1 MLSVL
6 LDWLIIAITSYT
18 VGYGFLRLMSICIGR
33 EVSAGKNTNVLRL
46 LIGFML
52 TNVYAEIWSIFSP
65 VNMWAV
71 YILVFITLVI
81 AYMCKQDMAEAVNIS
96 KMPKPAVIASVAV
109 ILLMA
114 YGSSRGYMHYDTT
127 LYHASAIRWI
137 EEYGVV
143 PGLANLQSRY
153 GYNSAEFAHNALFS
167 FKWYT
172 GRSLHCTTGFLA
184 MVSAHLLYDKE
195 LFTGRRTIQ
204 SVDFIRIGLLYYLGV
219 LFSQMV
225 SPASDFTANL
235 LIFDILILLLG
246 RVKERTLP
254 ADYYVLVALLV
265 IYGITVK
272 VSLAPMILICLIPF
286 VYYIIRKDV
295 RSILFCI
302 VSGLVIAVPYFVR
315 GYILSGW
322 ILYPSTLIKLGNPD
336 WQVPV
341 GEAQYDAK
349 EISMWGRGITDADRW
364 SEVTLTNW
372 IPSWFAALDTV
383 EKVLIT
389 AVIASIALLVA
400 IEVVRLLSKS
410 ERLVGDRVKATGSIN
425 DCIVDNDSVKT
436 SKRQARTEEGVNMS
450 EDRVNGN
457 KSHGLKGI
465 ITLELPIAW
474 IVLFGVATW
483 FVGAPLVRYGLGFV
497 LSFPLLV
504 IGILFELVCPGVCIK
519 QSTTRRKESVGLA
532 VFLLIAGVMVLLKV
546 KGLVV
551 DIMSTLDRDCWV
563 WQQDYEDPE
572 AFTYEVNGVT
582 IYVAKNGGG
591 MGYYKFPSSI
601 EVKDNIELRG
611 SELKDG
617 FRVK

>member
-33 EVSAGKNTNVLRL
+33 EVSAGKNANVLRL

-81 AYMCKQDMAEAVNIS
+81 AYMCKQDMAEKVNIS
-96 KMPKPAVIASVAV
+96 KTPKPAVIASVSV

-153 GYNSAEFAHNALFS
+153 GYNSAEFAHNALYS

-204 SVDFIRIGLLYYLGV
+204 SVDFVRIGLLYYLGV
-219 LFSQMV
+219 LFAQMV
-225 SPASDFTANL
+225 SPASDYVANL
-235 LIFDILILLLG
+235 LIFDILILMLG
-246 RVKERTLP
+246 RVKDRTLP
-254 ADYYVLVALLV
+254 ADHYVLISLLA

-272 VSLAPMILICLIPF
+272 VSLAPMVLICLIPF
-286 VYYIIRKDV
+286 VYYIIKKDV

-302 VSGLVIAVPYFVR
+302 VSGLVIAMPYFIR

-336 WQVPV
+336 WQVPI

-349 EISMWGRGITDADRW
+349 EISMWGRGITDANKW

-389 AVIASIALLVA
+389 AVIASTVVLVA
-400 IEVVRLLSKS
+400 IEIRL
-410 ERLVGDRVKATGSIN
+410 
-425 DCIVDNDSVKT
+425 
-436 SKRQARTEEGVNMS
+436 
-450 EDRVNGN
+450 
-457 KSHGLKGI
+457 GLLKNRGELQGYNI
-465 ITLELPIAW
+465 ILELPIAW
-474 IVLFGVATW
+474 IMLLGVVTW

-504 IGILFELVCPGVCIK
+504 VGILYELVFREVRIAGINKDRTGSDRSSPGE
-519 QSTTRRKESVGLA
+519 RKEIVGRAL
-532 VFLLIAGVMVLLKV
+532 FLIIAGVMVLMKV

-551 DIMSTLDRDCWV
+551 DIAGSLDRDCLI

-591 MGYYKFPSSI
+591 MGYNKFPSSI

>member
-33 EVSAGKNTNVLRL
+33 EVSAGKNANVLRL

-81 AYMCKQDMAEAVNIS
+81 AYMCKQDMAKVVNIS
-96 KMPKPAVIASVAV
+96 KAPKPAVIASVAV
-109 ILLMA
+109 IILMA

-153 GYNSAEFAHNALFS
+153 GYNSAEFAHNALYS

-204 SVDFIRIGLLYYLGV
+204 SVDFVRIGLLYYLGV
-219 LFSQMV
+219 LFAQMV
-225 SPASDFTANL
+225 SPASDYVANL
-235 LIFDILILLLG
+235 LIFDILILMLG
-246 RVKERTLP
+246 RVKDRTLP
-254 ADYYVLVALLV
+254 ADHYVLISLLA

-272 VSLAPMILICLIPF
+272 VSLAPMVLICLIPF
-286 VYYIIRKDV
+286 VYYIIKKDV

-302 VSGLVIAVPYFVR
+302 VSGLVIAMPYFIR

-336 WQVPV
+336 WQVPI

-349 EISMWGRGITDADRW
+349 EISMWGRGITDATKW

-389 AVIASIALLVA
+389 AVIASTVVLVA
-400 IEVVRLLSKS
+400 IEIRLGLSKN
-410 ERLVGDRVKATGSIN
+410 RG
-425 DCIVDNDSVKT
+425 
-436 SKRQARTEEGVNMS
+436 
-450 EDRVNGN
+450 
-457 KSHGLKGI
+457 GLQRYNI
-465 ITLELPIAW
+465 LLELPIAW
-474 IVLFGVATW
+474 IMLLGVVTW

-504 IGILFELVCPGVCIK
+504 VGILYELVFREVRIAGINKDRTGSDRSSPGE
-519 QSTTRRKESVGLA
+519 RKEIVGRVL
-532 VFLLIAGVMVLLKV
+532 FLIIAGVMVLMKV

-551 DIMSTLDRDCWV
+551 DIAGSLDRDCLI

-591 MGYYKFPSSI
+591 MGYNKFPSSI

>member
-18 VGYGFLRLMSICIGR
+18 IGYGFLRLMSICIGR
-33 EVSAGKNTNVLRL
+33 EVSAGKNANVLRL

-81 AYMCKQDMAEAVNIS
+81 AYMCKQDMAETVNIS
-96 KMPKPAVIASVAV
+96 KAPKPAVIASVAV

-153 GYNSAEFAHNALFS
+153 GYNSAEFAHNALYS

-204 SVDFIRIGLLYYLGV
+204 SVDFVRIGLLYYLGV
-219 LFSQMV
+219 LFAQMV
-225 SPASDFTANL
+225 SPASDYVANL
-235 LIFDILILLLG
+235 LIFDILILMLG
-246 RVKERTLP
+246 RVKDRTLP
-254 ADYYVLVALLV
+254 ADHYVLISLLA

-272 VSLAPMILICLIPF
+272 VSLAPMVFICLIPF
-286 VYYIIRKDV
+286 VYYIIKKDV

-302 VSGLVIAVPYFVR
+302 VSGLVIAMPYFIR

-336 WQVPV
+336 WQVPI

-349 EISMWGRGITDADRW
+349 EISMWGRGITDATKW

-389 AVIASIALLVA
+389 AVITSAVVLVA
-400 IEVVRLLSKS
+400 IEIRLGLSKK
-410 ERLVGDRVKATGSIN
+410 GG
-425 DCIVDNDSVKT
+425 
-436 SKRQARTEEGVNMS
+436 
-450 EDRVNGN
+450 
-457 KSHGLKGI
+457 GLQRNNI
-465 ITLELPIAW
+465 LLELPIAW
-474 IVLFGVATW
+474 IMLLGVVTW

-504 IGILFELVCPGVCIK
+504 VGIVYELVFREVRITGINKDRTGSDRSSPVE
-519 QSTTRRKESVGLA
+519 RKEIVGRA
-532 VFLLIAGVMVLLKV
+532 FFLIIAGVMVLMKV

-551 DIMSTLDRDCWV
+551 DIAGSLDRDCLI

-591 MGYYKFPSSI
+591 MGYNKFPSSI

>member
-1 MLSVL
+1 MLAVL

-33 EVSAGKNTNVLRL
+33 EVSAGNNANVLRL

-52 TNVYAEIWSIFSP
+52 TNVYAEIWSIFLP

-81 AYMCKQDMAEAVNIS
+81 AYMCKQDMAETVNIS
-96 KMPKPAVIASVAV
+96 KAPKPAVIASVAV

-153 GYNSAEFAHNALFS
+153 GYNSAEFAHNALYS

-195 LFTGRRTIQ
+195 LFTGKRTIQ
-204 SVDFIRIGLLYYLGV
+204 SVDFVRIGLLYYLGV
-219 LFSQMV
+219 LFAQMV
-225 SPASDFTANL
+225 SPASDYVANL
-235 LIFDILILLLG
+235 LIFDILILMLG
-246 RVKERTLP
+246 RVKDRTLP
-254 ADYYVLVALLV
+254 ADHYVLISLLA

-272 VSLAPMILICLIPF
+272 VSLAPMVLICLIPF
-286 VYYIIRKDV
+286 VYYIIKKDV

-302 VSGLVIAVPYFVR
+302 VSGLVIAMPYFIR

-336 WQVPV
+336 WQVPI

-349 EISMWGRGITDADRW
+349 EISMWGRGITDATKW

-389 AVIASIALLVA
+389 AVITSTVVLVA
-400 IEVVRLLSKS
+400 IEIRLGLSKN
-410 ERLVGDRVKATGSIN
+410 RR
-425 DCIVDNDSVKT
+425 
-436 SKRQARTEEGVNMS
+436 
-450 EDRVNGN
+450 
-457 KSHGLKGI
+457 GLQRYNI
-465 ITLELPIAW
+465 LLELPIAW
-474 IVLFGVATW
+474 IMLLGVVTW
-483 FVGAPLVRYGLGFV
+483 FVGAPLVRYGLGFI

-504 IGILFELVCPGVCIK
+504 VGILYELVFREVRIAGINKDRTDSDRSSPGE
-519 QSTTRRKESVGLA
+519 RKEIVGRAL
-532 VFLLIAGVMVLLKV
+532 FLIIAGVMVLMKV

-551 DIMSTLDRDCWV
+551 DIAGSLDRDCLI

-591 MGYYKFPSSI
+591 MGYNKFPSSI

>member
-33 EVSAGKNTNVLRL
+33 EVSAGKNANVLRL

-81 AYMCKQDMAEAVNIS
+81 AYMCKQDMAETVNIS
-96 KMPKPAVIASVAV
+96 KAPKPAVIASVAV

-153 GYNSAEFAHNALFS
+153 GYNSAEFAHNALYS

-204 SVDFIRIGLLYYLGV
+204 SVDFVRIGLLYYLGV
-219 LFSQMV
+219 LFAQMV
-225 SPASDFTANL
+225 SPASDYVANL
-235 LIFDILILLLG
+235 LIFDILILMLG
-246 RVKERTLP
+246 RVKDRTLP
-254 ADYYVLVALLV
+254 ADHYVLISLLA

-272 VSLAPMILICLIPF
+272 VSLAPMVLICLIPF
-286 VYYIIRKDV
+286 VYYIIKKDV

-302 VSGLVIAVPYFVR
+302 VSGLVIAMPYFIR

-336 WQVPV
+336 WQVPI

-349 EISMWGRGITDADRW
+349 EISMWGRGITDATKW

-389 AVIASIALLVA
+389 AVITSTVVLVA
-400 IEVVRLLSKS
+400 IEIRLGLLK
-410 ERLVGDRVKATGSIN
+410 
-425 DCIVDNDSVKT
+425 
-436 SKRQARTEEGVNMS
+436 
-450 EDRVNGN
+450 N
-457 KSHGLKGI
+457 KGGLQRYNI
-465 ITLELPIAW
+465 LLELPIAW
-474 IVLFGVATW
+474 IMLLGVVTW

-504 IGILFELVCPGVCIK
+504 VGILYELVFREVRIAGINKDRTGSDKSSPGE
-519 QSTTRRKESVGLA
+519 RKEIVGRA
-532 VFLLIAGVMVLLKV
+532 VFLIIAGVMVLMKI

-551 DIMSTLDRDCWV
+551 DIAGSLDRDCLI

-591 MGYYKFPSSI
+591 MGYNKFPSSI

>member
-81 AYMCKQDMAEAVNIS
+81 AYMCKQDMAETVNIS
-96 KMPKPAVIASVAV
+96 KAPKPAVIASVAV

-153 GYNSAEFAHNALFS
+153 GYNSAEFAHNALYS

-204 SVDFIRIGLLYYLGV
+204 SVDFVRIGLLYYLGV
-219 LFSQMV
+219 LFAQMV
-225 SPASDFTANL
+225 SPASDYVANL
-235 LIFDILILLLG
+235 LIFDILILMLG
-246 RVKERTLP
+246 RVKDRTLP
-254 ADYYVLVALLV
+254 ADHYVLISLLA

-272 VSLAPMILICLIPF
+272 VSLAPMVLICLIPF
-286 VYYIIRKDV
+286 VYYIIKKDV

-302 VSGLVIAVPYFVR
+302 VSGLVIAMPYFIR

-336 WQVPV
+336 WQVPI

-349 EISMWGRGITDADRW
+349 EISMWGRGITDATKW
-364 SEVTLTNW
+364 GEVTLTNW

-389 AVIASIALLVA
+389 AVITSAVVLVA
-400 IEVVRLLSKS
+400 IEIRLGLSKN
-410 ERLVGDRVKATGSIN
+410 RR
-425 DCIVDNDSVKT
+425 
-436 SKRQARTEEGVNMS
+436 
-450 EDRVNGN
+450 
-457 KSHGLKGI
+457 GLQRYNI
-465 ITLELPIAW
+465 LLELPIAW
-474 IVLFGVATW
+474 IMLLGVVTW
-483 FVGAPLVRYGLGFV
+483 FVGAPLVRYGLGFI

-504 IGILFELVCPGVCIK
+504 VGILYELVFREVRIAGINKDRTGSDRSSPGE
-519 QSTTRRKESVGLA
+519 RKEIVGRAL
-532 VFLLIAGVMVLLKV
+532 FLIIAGVMILMKV

-551 DIMSTLDRDCWV
+551 DIAGSLDRDCLI

-591 MGYYKFPSSI
+591 MGYNKFPSSI

>member
-33 EVSAGKNTNVLRL
+33 EVSAGKNANVLRL

-81 AYMCKQDMAEAVNIS
+81 AYMCKQDMAETVNIS
-96 KMPKPAVIASVAV
+96 KAPKPAVIASVAV

-153 GYNSAEFAHNALFS
+153 GYNSAEFAHNALYS

-204 SVDFIRIGLLYYLGV
+204 SVDFVRIGLLYYLGV
-219 LFSQMV
+219 LFAQMV
-225 SPASDFTANL
+225 SPASDYVANL
-235 LIFDILILLLG
+235 LIFDILILMLG
-246 RVKERTLP
+246 RVKDRTLP
-254 ADYYVLVALLV
+254 ADHYVLISLLA

-272 VSLAPMILICLIPF
+272 VSLAPMVLICLIPF
-286 VYYIIRKDV
+286 VYYIIKKDV

-302 VSGLVIAVPYFVR
+302 VSGLVIAMPYFIR

-336 WQVPV
+336 WQVPI

-349 EISMWGRGITDADRW
+349 EISMWGRGITDATKW
-364 SEVTLTNW
+364 GEVTLTNW

-389 AVIASIALLVA
+389 AVIASTVVLVA
-400 IEVVRLLSKS
+400 IEIRLGLSKN
-410 ERLVGDRVKATGSIN
+410 RG
-425 DCIVDNDSVKT
+425 
-436 SKRQARTEEGVNMS
+436 
-450 EDRVNGN
+450 
-457 KSHGLKGI
+457 GLQRYNI
-465 ITLELPIAW
+465 LLELPIAW
-474 IVLFGVATW
+474 IMLLGVVTW

-504 IGILFELVCPGVCIK
+504 VGILYELVFREVRIAGINKDRTGSDRSSPGE
-519 QSTTRRKESVGLA
+519 RKEIVGRAL
-532 VFLLIAGVMVLLKV
+532 FLIIAGVMILMKV

-551 DIMSTLDRDCWV
+551 DIAGSLDRDCLI

-591 MGYYKFPSSI
+591 MGYNKFPSSI

>member
-33 EVSAGKNTNVLRL
+33 EVSAGKNANVLRL

-81 AYMCKQDMAEAVNIS
+81 AYMCKQDMAETVNIS
-96 KMPKPAVIASVAV
+96 KAPKPAVIASVAV

-153 GYNSAEFAHNALFS
+153 GYNSAEFAHNALYS

-204 SVDFIRIGLLYYLGV
+204 SVDFVRIGLLYYLGV
-219 LFSQMV
+219 LFAQMV
-225 SPASDFTANL
+225 SPASDYVANL
-235 LIFDILILLLG
+235 LIFDILILMLG
-246 RVKERTLP
+246 RVKDRTLP
-254 ADYYVLVALLV
+254 ADHYVLISLLA

-272 VSLAPMILICLIPF
+272 VSLAPMVLICLIPF
-286 VYYIIRKDV
+286 VYYIIKKDV

-302 VSGLVIAVPYFVR
+302 VSGLVIAMPYFIR

-336 WQVPV
+336 WQVPI

-349 EISMWGRGITDADRW
+349 EISMWGRGITDATKW

-389 AVIASIALLVA
+389 AVITSTVVLVA
-400 IEVVRLLSKS
+400 IEIRLGLSKN
-410 ERLVGDRVKATGSIN
+410 RG
-425 DCIVDNDSVKT
+425 
-436 SKRQARTEEGVNMS
+436 
-450 EDRVNGN
+450 
-457 KSHGLKGI
+457 GLQRNNI
-465 ITLELPIAW
+465 LLELPIAW
-474 IVLFGVATW
+474 IMLLGVVTW

-504 IGILFELVCPGVCIK
+504 VGILYELVFREVRIAGINKDRTGSDRSSPGE
-519 QSTTRRKESVGLA
+519 RKEIVGRAL
-532 VFLLIAGVMVLLKV
+532 FLIIAGVMVLIKV

-551 DIMSTLDRDCWV
+551 DIAGSLDRDCLI

-591 MGYYKFPSSI
+591 MGYNKFPSSI

>member
-33 EVSAGKNTNVLRL
+33 EVSAGKNANVLRL

-81 AYMCKQDMAEAVNIS
+81 AYMCKQDMAETVNIS
-96 KMPKPAVIASVAV
+96 KAPKPAVIASVAV

-153 GYNSAEFAHNALFS
+153 GYNSAEFAHNALYS

-204 SVDFIRIGLLYYLGV
+204 SVDFVRIGLLYYLGV
-219 LFSQMV
+219 LFAQMV
-225 SPASDFTANL
+225 SPASDYVANL
-235 LIFDILILLLG
+235 LIFDILILMLG
-246 RVKERTLP
+246 RVKDRTLP
-254 ADYYVLVALLV
+254 ADHYVLISLLA

-272 VSLAPMILICLIPF
+272 VSLAPMVLICLIPF
-286 VYYIIRKDV
+286 VYYIIKKDV

-302 VSGLVIAVPYFVR
+302 VSGLVIAVPYFIR

-336 WQVPV
+336 WQVPI

-349 EISMWGRGITDADRW
+349 EISMWGRGITDATKW

-389 AVIASIALLVA
+389 AVIASTVVLVA
-400 IEVVRLLSKS
+400 IEIRLGLSKN
-410 ERLVGDRVKATGSIN
+410 RG
-425 DCIVDNDSVKT
+425 
-436 SKRQARTEEGVNMS
+436 
-450 EDRVNGN
+450 
-457 KSHGLKGI
+457 GLQRYNI
-465 ITLELPIAW
+465 LLELPIAW
-474 IVLFGVATW
+474 IMLLGVVTW

-504 IGILFELVCPGVCIK
+504 VGILYELVFREVRIAGINKDRTGSDRSSPGE
-519 QSTTRRKESVGLA
+519 RKEIVGRALFLIIA
-532 VFLLIAGVMVLLKV
+532 VVMVLMKV

-551 DIMSTLDRDCWV
+551 DIAGSLDRDCLI

-591 MGYYKFPSSI
+591 MGYNKFPSSI

>member
-33 EVSAGKNTNVLRL
+33 EVSAGKNANVLRL

-81 AYMCKQDMAEAVNIS
+81 AYMCKQDMAETVNIS
-96 KMPKPAVIASVAV
+96 KAPKPAVIASVAV

-153 GYNSAEFAHNALFS
+153 GYNSAEFAHNALYS

-204 SVDFIRIGLLYYLGV
+204 SVDFVRIGLLYYLGV
-219 LFSQMV
+219 LFAQMV
-225 SPASDFTANL
+225 SPASDYVANL
-235 LIFDILILLLG
+235 LIFDILILMLG
-246 RVKERTLP
+246 RVKDRTLP
-254 ADYYVLVALLV
+254 ADHYVLISLLA

-272 VSLAPMILICLIPF
+272 VSLAPMVLICLIPF
-286 VYYIIRKDV
+286 VYYIIKKDV

-302 VSGLVIAVPYFVR
+302 VSGLVIAMPYFIR

-336 WQVPV
+336 WQVPI

-349 EISMWGRGITDADRW
+349 EISMWGRGITDATKW

-372 IPSWFAALDTV
+372 IPSWFAALDTM

-389 AVIASIALLVA
+389 AVIASTVVLVA
-400 IEVVRLLSKS
+400 IEIRLGLSKN
-410 ERLVGDRVKATGSIN
+410 RG
-425 DCIVDNDSVKT
+425 
-436 SKRQARTEEGVNMS
+436 
-450 EDRVNGN
+450 
-457 KSHGLKGI
+457 GLQRNNI
-465 ITLELPIAW
+465 LLELPIAW
-474 IVLFGVATW
+474 IMLLGVVTW
-483 FVGAPLVRYGLGFV
+483 FVGAPLVRYGLGFI

-504 IGILFELVCPGVCIK
+504 IGILYELVFREVRIAGINKDRTGSYRSSPGE
-519 QSTTRRKESVGLA
+519 RKEIVGRTF
-532 VFLLIAGVMVLLKV
+532 FLIIAGVMVLMKV

-551 DIMSTLDRDCWV
+551 DIAGSLDRDCLI

-591 MGYYKFPSSI
+591 MGYNKFPSSI

>member
-33 EVSAGKNTNVLRL
+33 EVSAGKNANVLRL
-46 LIGFML
+46 LTGFML

-81 AYMCKQDMAEAVNIS
+81 AYMCKQDMAETVNIS
-96 KMPKPAVIASVAV
+96 KAPKPAVIASVAV

-153 GYNSAEFAHNALFS
+153 GYNSAEFAHNALYS

-204 SVDFIRIGLLYYLGV
+204 SVDFVRIGLLYYLGM
-219 LFSQMV
+219 LFAQMV
-225 SPASDFTANL
+225 SPASDYVANL
-235 LIFDILILLLG
+235 LIFDILILMLG

-254 ADYYVLVALLV
+254 ADHYVLISLLA

-272 VSLAPMILICLIPF
+272 VSLAPMVLICLIPF
-286 VYYIIRKDV
+286 VYYIIKKDV

-302 VSGLVIAVPYFVR
+302 VSGLVIAVPYFIR

-336 WQVPV
+336 WQVPI

-349 EISMWGRGITDADRW
+349 EISMWGRGITDATKW

-389 AVIASIALLVA
+389 AVITSTVVLVA
-400 IEVVRLLSKS
+400 IEIRLGLSKN
-410 ERLVGDRVKATGSIN
+410 RG
-425 DCIVDNDSVKT
+425 
-436 SKRQARTEEGVNMS
+436 
-450 EDRVNGN
+450 
-457 KSHGLKGI
+457 GLQRYNI
-465 ITLELPIAW
+465 LLELPIAW
-474 IVLFGVATW
+474 IMLLGVVTW

-504 IGILFELVCPGVCIK
+504 VGILYELVFREVRIAGINKDRTGSDRSSPGE
-519 QSTTRRKESVGLA
+519 RKEIVGRAL
-532 VFLLIAGVMVLLKV
+532 FLIIAGVMVLMKV

-551 DIMSTLDRDCWV
+551 DIAGSLDRDCLI

-591 MGYYKFPSSI
+591 MGYNKFPSSI

>member
-33 EVSAGKNTNVLRL
+33 EVSAGKNANVLRL

-81 AYMCKQDMAEAVNIS
+81 AYMCKQDMAEVVNIS
-96 KMPKPAVIASVAV
+96 KAPKPAVIASVAV

-153 GYNSAEFAHNALFS
+153 GYNSAEFAHNALYS

-204 SVDFIRIGLLYYLGV
+204 SVDFVRIGLLYYLGV
-219 LFSQMV
+219 LFAQMV
-225 SPASDFTANL
+225 SPASDYVANL
-235 LIFDILILLLG
+235 LIFDILILMLG
-246 RVKERTLP
+246 RIKDRTLP
-254 ADYYVLVALLV
+254 ADHYVLISLLA

-272 VSLAPMILICLIPF
+272 VSLAPMVLICLIPF
-286 VYYIIRKDV
+286 VYYIIKKDV

-302 VSGLVIAVPYFVR
+302 VSGLVIAMPYFIR

-336 WQVPV
+336 WQVPI

-349 EISMWGRGITDADRW
+349 EISMWGRGITDATKW
-364 SEVTLTNW
+364 GEVTLTNW

-389 AVIASIALLVA
+389 AVIASTVVLVA
-400 IEVVRLLSKS
+400 IEIRLGLSKN
-410 ERLVGDRVKATGSIN
+410 RR
-425 DCIVDNDSVKT
+425 
-436 SKRQARTEEGVNMS
+436 
-450 EDRVNGN
+450 
-457 KSHGLKGI
+457 GLQRYNI
-465 ITLELPIAW
+465 LLELPIAW
-474 IVLFGVATW
+474 IMLLGVVTW

-504 IGILFELVCPGVCIK
+504 VGILYELVFREVRIAGINKDRTGSDRSSPGE
-519 QSTTRRKESVGLA
+519 RKEIVGRAL
-532 VFLLIAGVMVLLKV
+532 FLIIAGVMILMKV

-551 DIMSTLDRDCWV
+551 DIAGSLDRDCLI

-591 MGYYKFPSSI
+591 MGYNKFPSSI

-611 SELKDG
+611 SELKEG

>member
-33 EVSAGKNTNVLRL
+33 EVSAGKNANVLRL
-46 LIGFML
+46 LTGFML

-81 AYMCKQDMAEAVNIS
+81 AYMCKQDMAETVNIS
-96 KMPKPAVIASVAV
+96 KAPKPAVIASVAV
-109 ILLMA
+109 IILMA

-153 GYNSAEFAHNALFS
+153 GYNSAEFAHNALYS

-204 SVDFIRIGLLYYLGV
+204 SVDFVRIGLLYYLGV
-219 LFSQMV
+219 LFAQMV
-225 SPASDFTANL
+225 SPASDYVANL
-235 LIFDILILLLG
+235 LIFDILILMLG
-246 RVKERTLP
+246 RVKDRTLP
-254 ADYYVLVALLV
+254 ADHYVLISLLA

-272 VSLAPMILICLIPF
+272 VSLAPMVLICLIPF
-286 VYYIIRKDV
+286 VYYIIKKDV

-302 VSGLVIAVPYFVR
+302 VSGLVIAMPYFIR

-349 EISMWGRGITDADRW
+349 EISMWGRGITDATKW

-389 AVIASIALLVA
+389 AVIASTVVLVA
-400 IEVVRLLSKS
+400 IEIRLGLSKN
-410 ERLVGDRVKATGSIN
+410 RR
-425 DCIVDNDSVKT
+425 
-436 SKRQARTEEGVNMS
+436 
-450 EDRVNGN
+450 
-457 KSHGLKGI
+457 GLQRYNI
-465 ITLELPIAW
+465 LLELPIAW
-474 IVLFGVATW
+474 IMLLGVVTW

-504 IGILFELVCPGVCIK
+504 VGILYELVFSEVRSAGFNKDRTGSDRSSPVE
-519 QSTTRRKESVGLA
+519 RKEIVGRA
-532 VFLLIAGVMVLLKV
+532 VILIIAGVMVLMKI

-551 DIMSTLDRDCWV
+551 DIAGSLDRDCLI

-591 MGYYKFPSSI
+591 MGYNKFPSSI

>member
-6 LDWLIIAITSYT
+6 FDWLIIAITSYT

-33 EVSAGKNTNVLRL
+33 EVSAGKNANVLRL

-81 AYMCKQDMAEAVNIS
+81 AYMCKQDMAETVNIS
-96 KMPKPAVIASVAV
+96 KAPKPAVIASVAV

-153 GYNSAEFAHNALFS
+153 GYNSAEFAHNALYS

-204 SVDFIRIGLLYYLGV
+204 SVDFVRIGLLYYLGV
-219 LFSQMV
+219 LFAQMV
-225 SPASDFTANL
+225 SPASDYVANL
-235 LIFDILILLLG
+235 LIFDILILMLG
-246 RVKERTLP
+246 RVKDRTLP
-254 ADYYVLVALLV
+254 ADHYVLISLLA

-272 VSLAPMILICLIPF
+272 VSLAPMVLICLIPF
-286 VYYIIRKDV
+286 VYYIIKKDV

-302 VSGLVIAVPYFVR
+302 VSGLVIAMPYFIR

-336 WQVPV
+336 WQVPI

-349 EISMWGRGITDADRW
+349 EISMWGRGITDATKW

-389 AVIASIALLVA
+389 AVITSTVVLVA
-400 IEVVRLLSKS
+400 IEIRLGLLK
-410 ERLVGDRVKATGSIN
+410 
-425 DCIVDNDSVKT
+425 
-436 SKRQARTEEGVNMS
+436 
-450 EDRVNGN
+450 N
-457 KSHGLKGI
+457 KGGLQRYNI
-465 ITLELPIAW
+465 LLELPIAW
-474 IVLFGVATW
+474 IMLLGVVTW

-504 IGILFELVCPGVCIK
+504 VGILYELVFREVRIAGINKDRTGSDKSSPGE
-519 QSTTRRKESVGLA
+519 RKEIVGRAL
-532 VFLLIAGVMVLLKV
+532 FLIIAGVTVLMKV

-551 DIMSTLDRDCWV
+551 DIAGSLDRDCLI

-591 MGYYKFPSSI
+591 MGYNKFPSSI

>member
-33 EVSAGKNTNVLRL
+33 EVSAGKNANVLRL

-52 TNVYAEIWSIFSP
+52 TNVYAEIWSIFLP

-81 AYMCKQDMAEAVNIS
+81 AYMCKQDMAETVNIS
-96 KMPKPAVIASVAV
+96 KAPKPAVIASVAV
-109 ILLMA
+109 IILMA

-153 GYNSAEFAHNALFS
+153 GYNSAEFAHNALYS

-204 SVDFIRIGLLYYLGV
+204 SVDFVRIGLLYYLGV

-225 SPASDFTANL
+225 SPASDYVANL
-235 LIFDILILLLG
+235 LIFDILILMLG
-246 RVKERTLP
+246 RVKDRTLP
-254 ADYYVLVALLV
+254 ADHYVLISLLA

-272 VSLAPMILICLIPF
+272 VSLAPMVLICLIPF
-286 VYYIIRKDV
+286 VYYIIKKDV

-302 VSGLVIAVPYFVR
+302 VSGLVIAMPYFIR

-336 WQVPV
+336 WQVPI

-349 EISMWGRGITDADRW
+349 EISMWGRGITDATKW

-389 AVIASIALLVA
+389 AVITSAVVLVA
-400 IEVVRLLSKS
+400 IEIRLGLSKN
-410 ERLVGDRVKATGSIN
+410 RRGL
-425 DCIVDNDSVKT
+425 
-436 SKRQARTEEGVNMS
+436 
-450 EDRVNGN
+450 
-457 KSHGLKGI
+457 HGYNIL
-465 ITLELPIAW
+465 LELPIAW
-474 IVLFGVATW
+474 IMLLGVVTW

-504 IGILFELVCPGVCIK
+504 VGILYELVFREVRIAGINKDRTGSDRSSPGE
-519 QSTTRRKESVGLA
+519 RKEIVGRAL
-532 VFLLIAGVMVLLKV
+532 FLIIAGVMLLMKV

-551 DIMSTLDRDCWV
+551 DIAGSLDRDCLI

-591 MGYYKFPSSI
+591 MGYNKFPSSI

>member
-33 EVSAGKNTNVLRL
+33 EVSAGKNANVLRL
-46 LIGFML
+46 LTGFML

-81 AYMCKQDMAEAVNIS
+81 AYMCKQDMAETVNIN
-96 KMPKPAVIASVAV
+96 KATKPAVIASVAV
-109 ILLMA
+109 IILMA

-153 GYNSAEFAHNALFS
+153 GYNSAEFAHNALYS

-204 SVDFIRIGLLYYLGV
+204 SVDFVRIGLLYYLGV
-219 LFSQMV
+219 LFAQMV
-225 SPASDFTANL
+225 SPASDYVANL
-235 LIFDILILLLG
+235 LIFDILILMLG
-246 RVKERTLP
+246 RVKDRTLP
-254 ADYYVLVALLV
+254 ADHYVLISLLA

-272 VSLAPMILICLIPF
+272 VSLAPMVLICLIPF
-286 VYYIIRKDV
+286 VYYIIKKDV

-302 VSGLVIAVPYFVR
+302 VSGLVIAMPYFIR

-336 WQVPV
+336 WQVPI

-349 EISMWGRGITDADRW
+349 EISMWGRGITDATKW

-389 AVIASIALLVA
+389 AVITSAVVLVA
-400 IEVVRLLSKS
+400 IEIRLGLSKN
-410 ERLVGDRVKATGSIN
+410 RGGL
-425 DCIVDNDSVKT
+425 
-436 SKRQARTEEGVNMS
+436 
-450 EDRVNGN
+450 
-457 KSHGLKGI
+457 HGYNIL
-465 ITLELPIAW
+465 LELPIAW
-474 IVLFGVATW
+474 IMLLGVVTW

-504 IGILFELVCPGVCIK
+504 VGILYELEFREVRIAGINKDRTGSDRSSPGE
-519 QSTTRRKESVGLA
+519 RKEIVGRAL
-532 VFLLIAGVMVLLKV
+532 FLIIAGVMVLMKV

-551 DIMSTLDRDCWV
+551 DIAGSLDRDCLI

-591 MGYYKFPSSI
+591 MGYNKFPSSI

>member
-33 EVSAGKNTNVLRL
+33 EVSAGQNANVLRL

-81 AYMCKQDMAEAVNIS
+81 AYMCKQDMAEMVNIS
-96 KMPKPAVIASVAV
+96 KAPKPAVIASVAV
-109 ILLMA
+109 ILFMA

-153 GYNSAEFAHNALFS
+153 GYNSAEFAHNALYS

-204 SVDFIRIGLLYYLGV
+204 SVDFVRIGLLYYLGV
-219 LFSQMV
+219 LFAQMV
-225 SPASDFTANL
+225 SPASDYVANL
-235 LIFDILILLLG
+235 LIFDILILMLG
-246 RVKERTLP
+246 RVKDRTLP
-254 ADYYVLVALLV
+254 ADHYVLISLLA

-272 VSLAPMILICLIPF
+272 VSLAPMVLICLIPF
-286 VYYIIRKDV
+286 VYYIIKKDV

-302 VSGLVIAVPYFVR
+302 VSGLVIAVPYFIR

-336 WQVPV
+336 WQVPI

-349 EISMWGRGITDADRW
+349 EISMWGRGITDATKW

-383 EKVLIT
+383 EKVIIT
-389 AVIASIALLVA
+389 AVITSAVVLVA
-400 IEVVRLLSKS
+400 IEIRLALSK
-410 ERLVGDRVKATGSIN
+410 
-425 DCIVDNDSVKT
+425 
-436 SKRQARTEEGVNMS
+436 
-450 EDRVNGN
+450 N
-457 KSHGLKGI
+457 KGGLQRYNI
-465 ITLELPIAW
+465 LLELPIAW
-474 IVLFGVATW
+474 IMLLGVVTW

-504 IGILFELVCPGVCIK
+504 VGILYELVFREVRIAGINKDRTGSDRSSPGE
-519 QSTTRRKESVGLA
+519 RKEIVGRA
-532 VFLLIAGVMVLLKV
+532 FFLIIAGVMILMKV

-551 DIMSTLDRDCWV
+551 DIAGSLDRDCWL

-591 MGYYKFPSSI
+591 MGYNKFPSSI

>member
-33 EVSAGKNTNVLRL
+33 EVSAGKNANVLRL

-52 TNVYAEIWSIFSP
+52 TNVYAEIWSIFAP

-81 AYMCKQDMAEAVNIS
+81 AYMCKQDMAETVNIS
-96 KMPKPAVIASVAV
+96 KAPKPAVIASVAV

-153 GYNSAEFAHNALFS
+153 GYNSAEFAHNALYS

-204 SVDFIRIGLLYYLGV
+204 SVDFVRIGLLYYLGV
-219 LFSQMV
+219 LFAQMV
-225 SPASDFTANL
+225 SPASDYVANL
-235 LIFDILILLLG
+235 LIFDILILMLG
-246 RVKERTLP
+246 RVKDRTLP
-254 ADYYVLVALLV
+254 ADHYVLISLLA

-272 VSLAPMILICLIPF
+272 VSLAPMVLICLIPF
-286 VYYIIRKDV
+286 VYYIIKKDV

-302 VSGLVIAVPYFVR
+302 VSGLVIAVPYFIR

-336 WQVPV
+336 WQVPI

-349 EISMWGRGITDADRW
+349 EISMWGRGITDATKW

-389 AVIASIALLVA
+389 AVITSAVVLVA
-400 IEVVRLLSKS
+400 IEIRLGLSKN
-410 ERLVGDRVKATGSIN
+410 RR
-425 DCIVDNDSVKT
+425 
-436 SKRQARTEEGVNMS
+436 
-450 EDRVNGN
+450 
-457 KSHGLKGI
+457 GLQRYNI
-465 ITLELPIAW
+465 LLELPIAW
-474 IVLFGVATW
+474 IMLLGVVTW

-504 IGILFELVCPGVCIK
+504 VGILYELVFREVRIAGINKDRTGSDRSSPGE
-519 QSTTRRKESVGLA
+519 RKEIVGRAL
-532 VFLLIAGVMVLLKV
+532 FLIIAGVMILMKV

-551 DIMSTLDRDCWV
+551 DIAGSLDRDCLI

-591 MGYYKFPSSI
+591 MGYNKFPSSI

>member
-33 EVSAGKNTNVLRL
+33 EVSAGKNANVLRL

-81 AYMCKQDMAEAVNIS
+81 AYMCKQDMAETVNIS
-96 KMPKPAVIASVAV
+96 KAPKPAVIASVA
-109 ILLMA
+109 IIILMA

-153 GYNSAEFAHNALFS
+153 GYNSAEFAHNALYS

-204 SVDFIRIGLLYYLGV
+204 SVDFVRIGLLYYLGV
-219 LFSQMV
+219 LFAQMV
-225 SPASDFTANL
+225 SPASDYVANL
-235 LIFDILILLLG
+235 LIFDILILMLG
-246 RVKERTLP
+246 RVKDRTLP
-254 ADYYVLVALLV
+254 ADHYVLISLLA

-272 VSLAPMILICLIPF
+272 VSLAPMVLICLIPF
-286 VYYIIRKDV
+286 VYYIIKKDV

-302 VSGLVIAVPYFVR
+302 VSGLVIAVPYFIR

-336 WQVPV
+336 WQVPI

-349 EISMWGRGITDADRW
+349 EISMWGRGITDATKW

-389 AVIASIALLVA
+389 AVITSIVVLVA
-400 IEVVRLLSKS
+400 IEIRIGLSKN
-410 ERLVGDRVKATGSIN
+410 RGGL
-425 DCIVDNDSVKT
+425 
-436 SKRQARTEEGVNMS
+436 
-450 EDRVNGN
+450 
-457 KSHGLKGI
+457 HGYNIL
-465 ITLELPIAW
+465 LELPIAW
-474 IVLFGVATW
+474 IMLLGVVTW
-483 FVGAPLVRYGLGFV
+483 FVGAPLVRYGLGFI

-504 IGILFELVCPGVCIK
+504 VGILYELVFREVRIAGINKDRTGSDRSSPGE
-519 QSTTRRKESVGLA
+519 RKEIVGRAL
-532 VFLLIAGVMVLLKV
+532 FLIIAGVMVLMKV

-551 DIMSTLDRDCWV
+551 DIAGSLDRDCLI

-591 MGYYKFPSSI
+591 MGYNKFPSSI

>member
-33 EVSAGKNTNVLRL
+33 EVSAGKNANVLRL

-81 AYMCKQDMAEAVNIS
+81 AYMCKQDMAETVNIS
-96 KMPKPAVIASVAV
+96 KAPKPAVIASVAV

-153 GYNSAEFAHNALFS
+153 GYNSAEFAHNALYS

-204 SVDFIRIGLLYYLGV
+204 SVDFVRIGLLYYLGV
-219 LFSQMV
+219 LFAQMV
-225 SPASDFTANL
+225 SPASDYVANL
-235 LIFDILILLLG
+235 LIFDILILMLG
-246 RVKERTLP
+246 RVKDRTLP
-254 ADYYVLVALLV
+254 ADHYVLISLLA

-272 VSLAPMILICLIPF
+272 VSLAPMVLICLIPF
-286 VYYIIRKDV
+286 VYYIIKKDV

-302 VSGLVIAVPYFVR
+302 VSGLVIAVPYFIR

-336 WQVPV
+336 WQVPI

-349 EISMWGRGITDADRW
+349 EISMWGRGITDATKW

-389 AVIASIALLVA
+389 AVITSAVVLVA
-400 IEVVRLLSKS
+400 IEIRLGLSKN
-410 ERLVGDRVKATGSIN
+410 RG
-425 DCIVDNDSVKT
+425 
-436 SKRQARTEEGVNMS
+436 
-450 EDRVNGN
+450 
-457 KSHGLKGI
+457 GLQRYNI
-465 ITLELPIAW
+465 LLELPIAW
-474 IVLFGVATW
+474 IMLLGVVTW
-483 FVGAPLVRYGLGFV
+483 FVGAPLVRYGLGFI

-504 IGILFELVCPGVCIK
+504 VGILYELVFREVRIAGINKDRTGSDRSSPGE
-519 QSTTRRKESVGLA
+519 RKEIVGRAL
-532 VFLLIAGVMVLLKV
+532 FLIIAGVMVLIKV

-551 DIMSTLDRDCWV
+551 DIAGSLDRDCLI

-591 MGYYKFPSSI
+591 MGYNKFPSSI

>member
-33 EVSAGKNTNVLRL
+33 EVSAGKNANVLRL

-81 AYMCKQDMAEAVNIS
+81 AYMCKQDMAETVNIS
-96 KMPKPAVIASVAV
+96 KAPKPAVIASVAV

-153 GYNSAEFAHNALFS
+153 GYNSAEFAHNALYS

-204 SVDFIRIGLLYYLGV
+204 SVDFVRIGLLYYLGV
-219 LFSQMV
+219 LFAQMV
-225 SPASDFTANL
+225 SPASDYVANL
-235 LIFDILILLLG
+235 LIFDILILMLG
-246 RVKERTLP
+246 RVKDRTLP
-254 ADYYVLVALLV
+254 ADHYVLISLLA

-272 VSLAPMILICLIPF
+272 VSLAPMVLICLIPF
-286 VYYIIRKDV
+286 VYYIIKKDV

-302 VSGLVIAVPYFVR
+302 VSGLVIAVPYFIR

-336 WQVPV
+336 WQVPI

-349 EISMWGRGITDADRW
+349 EISMWGRGITDATKW

-372 IPSWFAALDTV
+372 IPSWFVALDTV

-389 AVIASIALLVA
+389 AVITSTVVLVA
-400 IEVVRLLSKS
+400 IEIRLGLSKN
-410 ERLVGDRVKATGSIN
+410 RR
-425 DCIVDNDSVKT
+425 
-436 SKRQARTEEGVNMS
+436 
-450 EDRVNGN
+450 
-457 KSHGLKGI
+457 GLQRYNI
-465 ITLELPIAW
+465 LLELPIAW
-474 IVLFGVATW
+474 IMLLGVVTW
-483 FVGAPLVRYGLGFV
+483 FAGAPLGRYGLGFV
-497 LSFPLLV
+497 RSFPLLV
-504 IGILFELVCPGVCIK
+504 VGILYELVFREVRIAGINKDRTGSDRSSPGE
-519 QSTTRRKESVGLA
+519 RKEIVGRAL
-532 VFLLIAGVMVLLKV
+532 FLIIAGVMVLIKV

-551 DIMSTLDRDCWV
+551 DIAGSLDRDCLI

-591 MGYYKFPSSI
+591 MGYNKFPSSI

>member
-18 VGYGFLRLMSICIGR
+18 IGYGFLRLMSICIGR

-52 TNVYAEIWSIFSP
+52 TNVYAEIWSIFLP

-81 AYMCKQDMAEAVNIS
+81 ANMCKQDMAETVNIS
-96 KMPKPAVIASVAV
+96 KAPRPAVIASVAV

-153 GYNSAEFAHNALFS
+153 GYNSAEFAHNALYS

-204 SVDFIRIGLLYYLGV
+204 SVDFVRIGLLYYLGM
-219 LFSQMV
+219 LFAQMV
-225 SPASDFTANL
+225 SPASDYVANL
-235 LIFDILILLLG
+235 LIFDILILMLG
-246 RVKERTLP
+246 RVKDRTLP
-254 ADYYVLVALLV
+254 ADHYVLLSLLA

-272 VSLAPMILICLIPF
+272 VSLAPMVLICLIPF
-286 VYYIIRKDV
+286 VYYIIKKDV

-302 VSGLVIAVPYFVR
+302 VSGLVIAVPYFIR

-336 WQVPV
+336 WQVPI

-349 EISMWGRGITDADRW
+349 EISMWGRGITDATKW
-364 SEVTLTNW
+364 SDVTLTNW

-389 AVIASIALLVA
+389 AVIASTVVLVA
-400 IEVVRLLSKS
+400 IEIRLGLSKN
-410 ERLVGDRVKATGSIN
+410 RG
-425 DCIVDNDSVKT
+425 
-436 SKRQARTEEGVNMS
+436 
-450 EDRVNGN
+450 
-457 KSHGLKGI
+457 GLQRYNI
-465 ITLELPIAW
+465 LLELPIAW
-474 IVLFGVATW
+474 IMLLGVVTW

-504 IGILFELVCPGVCIK
+504 VGILYELVFREVRIAGINKDRTGSDRSSPGE
-519 QSTTRRKESVGLA
+519 RKEIVGRAL
-532 VFLLIAGVMVLLKV
+532 FLIIAGVMVLIKV

-551 DIMSTLDRDCWV
+551 DIAGSLDRDCLI

-591 MGYYKFPSSI
+591 MGYNKFPSSI

>member
-33 EVSAGKNTNVLRL
+33 EVSAGKNANVLRL

-81 AYMCKQDMAEAVNIS
+81 AYMCKQDMAETVNIS
-96 KMPKPAVIASVAV
+96 KAPKPAVIASVAV

-153 GYNSAEFAHNALFS
+153 GYNSAEFAHNALYS

-204 SVDFIRIGLLYYLGV
+204 SVDFVRIGLLYYLGV
-219 LFSQMV
+219 LFAQMV
-225 SPASDFTANL
+225 SPASDYVANL
-235 LIFDILILLLG
+235 LIFDILILMLG
-246 RVKERTLP
+246 RVKDRTLP
-254 ADYYVLVALLV
+254 ADYYVLISLLA

-272 VSLAPMILICLIPF
+272 VSLAPMVLICLIPF
-286 VYYIIRKDV
+286 VYYIIKKDV

-302 VSGLVIAVPYFVR
+302 VSGLVIAVPYFIR

-336 WQVPV
+336 WQVPI

-349 EISMWGRGITDADRW
+349 EISMWGRGITDATKW

-389 AVIASIALLVA
+389 AVITSVVVLVA
-400 IEVVRLLSKS
+400 IEIRLGLSKN
-410 ERLVGDRVKATGSIN
+410 RRALQRYNI
-425 DCIVDNDSVKT
+425 
-436 SKRQARTEEGVNMS
+436 
-450 EDRVNGN
+450 
-457 KSHGLKGI
+457 L
-465 ITLELPIAW
+465 LELPIAW
-474 IVLFGVATW
+474 IMLLGVVTW

-504 IGILFELVCPGVCIK
+504 VGILYELVFREVRIAGINKDRTGSDRSSPGE
-519 QSTTRRKESVGLA
+519 RKEIVGRAL
-532 VFLLIAGVMVLLKV
+532 FLIIAGVMVLMKV

-551 DIMSTLDRDCWV
+551 DIAGSLDRDCLI

-591 MGYYKFPSSI
+591 MGYNKFPSSI

-617 FRVK
+617 IRVK

>member
-33 EVSAGKNTNVLRL
+33 EVSAGKNANVLRL

-81 AYMCKQDMAEAVNIS
+81 AYMCKQDMAETVNIS
-96 KMPKPAVIASVAV
+96 KAPKPAVIASVAV
-109 ILLMA
+109 IILMA

-153 GYNSAEFAHNALFS
+153 GYNSAEFAHNALYS

-204 SVDFIRIGLLYYLGV
+204 SVDFVRIGLLYYLGM
-219 LFSQMV
+219 LFAQMV
-225 SPASDFTANL
+225 SPASDYVANL
-235 LIFDILILLLG
+235 LIFDILILMLG
-246 RVKERTLP
+246 RVKDRTLP
-254 ADYYVLVALLV
+254 ADYYVLISLLA

-272 VSLAPMILICLIPF
+272 VSLAPMVLICLIPF
-286 VYYIIRKDV
+286 VYYIIKKDV

-302 VSGLVIAVPYFVR
+302 VSGLVIAMPYFIR

-336 WQVPV
+336 WQVPI

-349 EISMWGRGITDADRW
+349 EISMWGRGITDATKW

-389 AVIASIALLVA
+389 AVIASTVVLVA
-400 IEVVRLLSKS
+400 IEIRLGLSKN
-410 ERLVGDRVKATGSIN
+410 RG
-425 DCIVDNDSVKT
+425 
-436 SKRQARTEEGVNMS
+436 
-450 EDRVNGN
+450 
-457 KSHGLKGI
+457 GLQRYNI
-465 ITLELPIAW
+465 LLELPIAW
-474 IVLFGVATW
+474 IMLLGVVTW

-504 IGILFELVCPGVCIK
+504 VGILYELVFREVRIAGFNKDRTGSDRLSPGE
-519 QSTTRRKESVGLA
+519 RKEIVGRAL
-532 VFLLIAGVMVLLKV
+532 FLIIAGVMVLMKV

-551 DIMSTLDRDCWV
+551 DIAESLDRDCLI

-591 MGYYKFPSSI
+591 MGYNKFPSSI

>member
-33 EVSAGKNTNVLRL
+33 EVSAGKNANVLRL
-46 LIGFML
+46 LTGFML

-81 AYMCKQDMAEAVNIS
+81 AYMCKQDMAETVNIS
-96 KMPKPAVIASVAV
+96 KTPKPAVIASVAV

-153 GYNSAEFAHNALFS
+153 GYNSAEFAHNALYS

-204 SVDFIRIGLLYYLGV
+204 SVDFVRIGLLYYLGV
-219 LFSQMV
+219 LFAQMV
-225 SPASDFTANL
+225 SPASDYVANL
-235 LIFDILILLLG
+235 LIFDILILMLG
-246 RVKERTLP
+246 RVKDRTLP
-254 ADYYVLVALLV
+254 ADHYVLISLLA

-272 VSLAPMILICLIPF
+272 VSLAPMVLICLIPF
-286 VYYIIRKDV
+286 VYYIIKKDV

-302 VSGLVIAVPYFVR
+302 VSGLVIAMPYFIR

-336 WQVPV
+336 WQVPI

-349 EISMWGRGITDADRW
+349 EISMWGRGITDANKW
-364 SEVTLTNW
+364 NEVTLTNW

-383 EKVLIT
+383 EKALIT
-389 AVIASIALLVA
+389 AVITSVVVLVA
-400 IEVVRLLSKS
+400 IEIRLGLSKN
-410 ERLVGDRVKATGSIN
+410 RR
-425 DCIVDNDSVKT
+425 
-436 SKRQARTEEGVNMS
+436 
-450 EDRVNGN
+450 
-457 KSHGLKGI
+457 GLQRYNI
-465 ITLELPIAW
+465 LLELPIAW
-474 IVLFGVATW
+474 IMLLGVVTW

-504 IGILFELVCPGVCIK
+504 IGILYELIFSEVRIAGINKDRTGSDRSSPGE
-519 QSTTRRKESVGLA
+519 RKEIVGRAL
-532 VFLLIAGVMVLLKV
+532 FLIIAGVMVLMKV

-551 DIMSTLDRDCWV
+551 DIAGSLDRDCLI

-591 MGYYKFPSSI
+591 MGYNKFPSSI

>member
-33 EVSAGKNTNVLRL
+33 EVSAGKNANVLRL

-52 TNVYAEIWSIFSP
+52 TNVYAEIWSIFLP

-81 AYMCKQDMAEAVNIS
+81 AYMCKQDMAETVNIS
-96 KMPKPAVIASVAV
+96 KAPKPAVIASVAV
-109 ILLMA
+109 IILMA

-153 GYNSAEFAHNALFS
+153 GYNSAEFAHNALYS

-204 SVDFIRIGLLYYLGV
+204 SVDFVRIGLLYYLGV
-219 LFSQMV
+219 LFAQMV
-225 SPASDFTANL
+225 SPASDYVANL
-235 LIFDILILLLG
+235 LIFDILILMLG
-246 RVKERTLP
+246 RIKDRTLP
-254 ADYYVLVALLV
+254 ADHYVLISLLA

-272 VSLAPMILICLIPF
+272 VSLAPMVLICLIPF
-286 VYYIIRKDV
+286 VYYIIKKDV

-302 VSGLVIAVPYFVR
+302 VSGLVIAMPYFIR

-336 WQVPV
+336 WQVPI

-349 EISMWGRGITDADRW
+349 EISMWGRGITDATKW
-364 SEVTLTNW
+364 GEVTLTNW

-389 AVIASIALLVA
+389 AVIASTVVLVA
-400 IEVVRLLSKS
+400 IEIRLGLSKN
-410 ERLVGDRVKATGSIN
+410 RG
-425 DCIVDNDSVKT
+425 
-436 SKRQARTEEGVNMS
+436 
-450 EDRVNGN
+450 
-457 KSHGLKGI
+457 GLQRYNI
-465 ITLELPIAW
+465 LLELPIAW
-474 IVLFGVATW
+474 IMLLGVVTW

-504 IGILFELVCPGVCIK
+504 VGILYELVFREVRIAGINKDRTGSDRSSPVE
-519 QSTTRRKESVGLA
+519 RKEIVGRVL
-532 VFLLIAGVMVLLKV
+532 FLIIAGVMVLMKV
-546 KGLVV
+546 RGLVV
-551 DIMSTLDRDCWV
+551 DIAESLDRDCLI

-591 MGYYKFPSSI
+591 MGYNKFPSSI
-601 EVKDNIELRG
+601 EVKGNIELRG

>member
-33 EVSAGKNTNVLRL
+33 EVSAGKNANVLRL

-52 TNVYAEIWSIFSP
+52 TNVYAEIWSIFLP

-81 AYMCKQDMAEAVNIS
+81 AYMCKQDMAETVNIS
-96 KMPKPAVIASVAV
+96 KAPKPAVIASVAV
-109 ILLMA
+109 IILMA

-153 GYNSAEFAHNALFS
+153 GYNSAEFAHNALYS

-204 SVDFIRIGLLYYLGV
+204 SVDFVRIGLLYYLGV
-219 LFSQMV
+219 LFAQMV
-225 SPASDFTANL
+225 SPASDYVANL
-235 LIFDILILLLG
+235 LIFDILILMLG
-246 RVKERTLP
+246 RVKDRTLP
-254 ADYYVLVALLV
+254 ADHYVLISLLA

-272 VSLAPMILICLIPF
+272 ISLAPMVLICLIPF
-286 VYYIIRKDV
+286 VYYIIKKDV

-302 VSGLVIAVPYFVR
+302 VSGLVIAMPYFIR

-336 WQVPV
+336 WQVPI

-349 EISMWGRGITDADRW
+349 EISMWGRGITDATKW

-389 AVIASIALLVA
+389 AVITSTVVLVA
-400 IEVVRLLSKS
+400 IEIRLGLSKN
-410 ERLVGDRVKATGSIN
+410 RG
-425 DCIVDNDSVKT
+425 
-436 SKRQARTEEGVNMS
+436 
-450 EDRVNGN
+450 
-457 KSHGLKGI
+457 GLQRYNI
-465 ITLELPIAW
+465 LLELPIAW
-474 IVLFGVATW
+474 IMLLGVITW
-483 FVGAPLVRYGLGFV
+483 FVGAPLVRYGLGFI

-504 IGILFELVCPGVCIK
+504 VGILYELVFREVRIAGINKDRTGSDRSSPGE
-519 QSTTRRKESVGLA
+519 RKEIVGRVL
-532 VFLLIAGVMVLLKV
+532 FLIIAGVMLLMKV

-551 DIMSTLDRDCWV
+551 DIAGSLDRDCLI

-591 MGYYKFPSSI
+591 MGYNKFPSSI

>member
-33 EVSAGKNTNVLRL
+33 EVSAGKNANVLRL

-52 TNVYAEIWSIFSP
+52 TNVYAEIWSIFLP

-81 AYMCKQDMAEAVNIS
+81 AYMCKQDMAEVVNIS
-96 KMPKPAVIASVAV
+96 KAPKPAVIASVAV

-153 GYNSAEFAHNALFS
+153 GYNSAEFAHNALYS

-204 SVDFIRIGLLYYLGV
+204 SVDFVRIGLLYYLGV
-219 LFSQMV
+219 LFAQMV
-225 SPASDFTANL
+225 SPASDYVANL
-235 LIFDILILLLG
+235 LIFDILILMLG
-246 RVKERTLP
+246 RVKDRTLP
-254 ADYYVLVALLV
+254 ADHYVLISLLA

-272 VSLAPMILICLIPF
+272 VSLAPMVLICLIPF
-286 VYYIIRKDV
+286 VYYIIKKDV

-302 VSGLVIAVPYFVR
+302 VSGLVIAVPYFIR

-336 WQVPV
+336 WQVPI

-349 EISMWGRGITDADRW
+349 EISMWGRGITDATKW

-389 AVIASIALLVA
+389 AVITSAVVLVA
-400 IEVVRLLSKS
+400 IEIRLGLSKN
-410 ERLVGDRVKATGSIN
+410 RR
-425 DCIVDNDSVKT
+425 
-436 SKRQARTEEGVNMS
+436 
-450 EDRVNGN
+450 
-457 KSHGLKGI
+457 GLQRYNI
-465 ITLELPIAW
+465 LLELPIAW
-474 IVLFGVATW
+474 IMLLGVVTW

-504 IGILFELVCPGVCIK
+504 VGILYELVFREIRIAGINKDRTGSDRLSPGEL
-519 QSTTRRKESVGLA
+519 KEIVGRAL
-532 VFLLIAGVMVLLKV
+532 FLIIAGVTVLMKV

-551 DIMSTLDRDCWV
+551 DIAGSLDRDCLI

-591 MGYYKFPSSI
+591 MGYNKFPSSI

>member
-33 EVSAGKNTNVLRL
+33 EVSAGKNANVLRL

-52 TNVYAEIWSIFSP
+52 TNVYAEIWSIFLP

-81 AYMCKQDMAEAVNIS
+81 AYMCKQDMAEVVNIS
-96 KMPKPAVIASVAV
+96 KAPKPAVIASVAV
-109 ILLMA
+109 IILMA

-153 GYNSAEFAHNALFS
+153 GYNSAEFAHNALYS

-204 SVDFIRIGLLYYLGV
+204 SVDFVRIGLLYYLGV
-219 LFSQMV
+219 LFAQMV
-225 SPASDFTANL
+225 SPASDYVANL
-235 LIFDILILLLG
+235 LIFDILILMLG
-246 RVKERTLP
+246 RVKDRTLP
-254 ADYYVLVALLV
+254 ADHYVLISLLA

-272 VSLAPMILICLIPF
+272 VSLAPMVLICLIPF
-286 VYYIIRKDV
+286 VYYIIKKDV

-302 VSGLVIAVPYFVR
+302 VSGLVIAMPYFIR

-336 WQVPV
+336 WQVPI

-349 EISMWGRGITDADRW
+349 EISMWGRGITDATKW
-364 SEVTLTNW
+364 GEVTLTNW

-389 AVIASIALLVA
+389 AVITSAVILVA
-400 IEVVRLLSKS
+400 IEIRLGLSK
-410 ERLVGDRVKATGSIN
+410 
-425 DCIVDNDSVKT
+425 
-436 SKRQARTEEGVNMS
+436 
-450 EDRVNGN
+450 N
-457 KSHGLKGI
+457 KGGLHGYNIL
-465 ITLELPIAW
+465 LELPIAW
-474 IVLFGVATW
+474 IMLLGVVTW

-504 IGILFELVCPGVCIK
+504 VGILYELIFREVRIAGINKDRTGSDRSSPGE
-519 QSTTRRKESVGLA
+519 RKEIVGRAL
-532 VFLLIAGVMVLLKV
+532 FLIIAGVMVLMKV

-551 DIMSTLDRDCWV
+551 DIAGSLDRDCLI

-591 MGYYKFPSSI
+591 MGYNKFPSSI

>member
-33 EVSAGKNTNVLRL
+33 EVSAGKNANVLRL

-81 AYMCKQDMAEAVNIS
+81 AYMCKQDMAETVNIS
-96 KMPKPAVIASVAV
+96 KAPKPAVIASVAV

-153 GYNSAEFAHNALFS
+153 GYNSAEFAHNALYS

-204 SVDFIRIGLLYYLGV
+204 SVDFVRIGLLYYLGV
-219 LFSQMV
+219 LFAQMV
-225 SPASDFTANL
+225 SPASDYVANL
-235 LIFDILILLLG
+235 LIFDILILMLG
-246 RVKERTLP
+246 RVKDRTLP
-254 ADYYVLVALLV
+254 ADHYVLISLLA

-272 VSLAPMILICLIPF
+272 VSLAPMVLICLIPF
-286 VYYIIRKDV
+286 VYYIIKKDV

-302 VSGLVIAVPYFVR
+302 VSGLVIAMPYFIR

-336 WQVPV
+336 WQVPI

-349 EISMWGRGITDADRW
+349 EISMWGRGITDATKW

-389 AVIASIALLVA
+389 AVITSAVVLVA
-400 IEVVRLLSKS
+400 IEIRLGLSKN
-410 ERLVGDRVKATGSIN
+410 RG
-425 DCIVDNDSVKT
+425 
-436 SKRQARTEEGVNMS
+436 
-450 EDRVNGN
+450 
-457 KSHGLKGI
+457 GLQRYNI
-465 ITLELPIAW
+465 LLELPIAW
-474 IVLFGVATW
+474 IMLLGVVTW

-504 IGILFELVCPGVCIK
+504 VGILYELVFREVRIAGINKDRTGSDRSSPGE
-519 QSTTRRKESVGLA
+519 RKEIVGRAL
-532 VFLLIAGVMVLLKV
+532 FLIIAGVMVLMKV

-551 DIMSTLDRDCWV
+551 DIAGSLDRDCLI

-591 MGYYKFPSSI
+591 MGYNKFPSSI

>member
-33 EVSAGKNTNVLRL
+33 EVSAGKNANVLRL

-52 TNVYAEIWSIFSP
+52 TNVYAEIWSIFLP

-81 AYMCKQDMAEAVNIS
+81 AYMCKQDMAETVNIS
-96 KMPKPAVIASVAV
+96 KAPKPAVIASVAV

-153 GYNSAEFAHNALFS
+153 GYNSAEFAHNALYS

-204 SVDFIRIGLLYYLGV
+204 SVDFVRIGLLYYLGV
-219 LFSQMV
+219 LFAQMV
-225 SPASDFTANL
+225 SPASDYVANL
-235 LIFDILILLLG
+235 LIFDILILMLG
-246 RVKERTLP
+246 RVKDRTLP
-254 ADYYVLVALLV
+254 ADYYVLLSLLA

-272 VSLAPMILICLIPF
+272 VSLAPMVLICLIPF
-286 VYYIIRKDV
+286 VYYIIKKDV

-302 VSGLVIAVPYFVR
+302 VSGLVIAMPYFIR

-336 WQVPV
+336 WQVPI

-349 EISMWGRGITDADRW
+349 EISMWGRGITDATKW

-389 AVIASIALLVA
+389 AVITSAVVLVA
-400 IEVVRLLSKS
+400 IEIRLGLSKN
-410 ERLVGDRVKATGSIN
+410 RG
-425 DCIVDNDSVKT
+425 
-436 SKRQARTEEGVNMS
+436 
-450 EDRVNGN
+450 
-457 KSHGLKGI
+457 GLQRNNI
-465 ITLELPIAW
+465 LLELPIAW
-474 IVLFGVATW
+474 IMLLGVATW

-504 IGILFELVCPGVCIK
+504 VGILYELVFREVRIAGIIKDRTDSDRSSPGE
-519 QSTTRRKESVGLA
+519 RKEIVGRVL
-532 VFLLIAGVMVLLKV
+532 FLIIAGVMVLMKV
-546 KGLVV
+546 KGLAV
-551 DIMSTLDRDCWV
+551 DIAGSLDRDCLI

-591 MGYYKFPSSI
+591 MGYNKFPSSI

>member
-33 EVSAGKNTNVLRL
+33 EVSAGKNANVLRL

-81 AYMCKQDMAEAVNIS
+81 AYMCKQDMAEMVNIS
-96 KMPKPAVIASVAV
+96 KAPKPAVIASVAV

-153 GYNSAEFAHNALFS
+153 GYNSAEFAHNALYS

-204 SVDFIRIGLLYYLGV
+204 SVDFVRIGLLYYLGV
-219 LFSQMV
+219 LFAQMV
-225 SPASDFTANL
+225 SPASDYVANL
-235 LIFDILILLLG
+235 LIFDILILMLG
-246 RVKERTLP
+246 RVKDRTLP
-254 ADYYVLVALLV
+254 ADYYVLISLLA

-272 VSLAPMILICLIPF
+272 VSLAPMVLICLIPF
-286 VYYIIRKDV
+286 VYYIIKKDV

-302 VSGLVIAVPYFVR
+302 VSGLVIAVPYFTR

-336 WQVPV
+336 WQVPI

-349 EISMWGRGITDADRW
+349 EISMWGRGITDATKW

-389 AVIASIALLVA
+389 AVITSTVVLVA
-400 IEVVRLLSKS
+400 IEIRLGLSKN
-410 ERLVGDRVKATGSIN
+410 RR
-425 DCIVDNDSVKT
+425 
-436 SKRQARTEEGVNMS
+436 
-450 EDRVNGN
+450 
-457 KSHGLKGI
+457 GLQRYNI
-465 ITLELPIAW
+465 LLELPIAW
-474 IVLFGVATW
+474 IMLLGVVTW

-504 IGILFELVCPGVCIK
+504 VGILYELVFREVRIAGINKDRTGSDRSSPGE
-519 QSTTRRKESVGLA
+519 RKEIVGRVL
-532 VFLLIAGVMVLLKV
+532 FLIIAGVMVLMKV

-551 DIMSTLDRDCWV
+551 DIAGSLDRDCLI

-591 MGYYKFPSSI
+591 MGYNKFPSSI

>member
-33 EVSAGKNTNVLRL
+33 EVSAGKNANVLRL

-81 AYMCKQDMAEAVNIS
+81 AYMCKQDMAETVNIS
-96 KMPKPAVIASVAV
+96 KAPKPAVIASVAV
-109 ILLMA
+109 IILMA

-153 GYNSAEFAHNALFS
+153 GYNSAEFAHNALYS

-204 SVDFIRIGLLYYLGV
+204 SVDFVRIGLLYYLGV
-219 LFSQMV
+219 LFAQMV
-225 SPASDFTANL
+225 SPASDYVANL
-235 LIFDILILLLG
+235 LIFDILILMLG
-246 RVKERTLP
+246 RVKDRTLP
-254 ADYYVLVALLV
+254 ADHYVLISLLA

-272 VSLAPMILICLIPF
+272 VSLAPMVLICLIPF
-286 VYYIIRKDV
+286 VYYIIKKDV

-302 VSGLVIAVPYFVR
+302 VSGLVIAMPYFIR

-336 WQVPV
+336 WQVPI

-349 EISMWGRGITDADRW
+349 EISMWGRGITDATKW

-389 AVIASIALLVA
+389 AVITSTVVLVA
-400 IEVVRLLSKS
+400 IEIRLGLSKN
-410 ERLVGDRVKATGSIN
+410 RGGL
-425 DCIVDNDSVKT
+425 
-436 SKRQARTEEGVNMS
+436 
-450 EDRVNGN
+450 
-457 KSHGLKGI
+457 HGYNIL
-465 ITLELPIAW
+465 LELPIAW
-474 IVLFGVATW
+474 IMLLGVVTW

-504 IGILFELVCPGVCIK
+504 VGILYELVFREVRIAGFNKDRTGSDRSSPGE
-519 QSTTRRKESVGLA
+519 RKEIVGRAL
-532 VFLLIAGVMVLLKV
+532 FLIIAGVMVLMKV

-551 DIMSTLDRDCWV
+551 DIAGSLDRDCLI

-591 MGYYKFPSSI
+591 MGYNKFPSSI

>member
-33 EVSAGKNTNVLRL
+33 EVSAGKNANVLRL
-46 LIGFML
+46 LTGFML

-81 AYMCKQDMAEAVNIS
+81 AYMCKQDMAEVVNIS
-96 KMPKPAVIASVAV
+96 KAPKPAVIASVAV

-153 GYNSAEFAHNALFS
+153 GYNSAEFAHNALYS

-204 SVDFIRIGLLYYLGV
+204 SVDFVRIGLLYYLGV
-219 LFSQMV
+219 LFAQMV
-225 SPASDFTANL
+225 SPASDYVANL
-235 LIFDILILLLG
+235 LIFDILILMLG
-246 RVKERTLP
+246 RVKDRTLP
-254 ADYYVLVALLV
+254 ADNYVLLSLLA

-272 VSLAPMILICLIPF
+272 VSLVPMVLICLIPF
-286 VYYIIRKDV
+286 VYYIIKKDV

-302 VSGLVIAVPYFVR
+302 VSGLVIAMPYFIR

-336 WQVPV
+336 WQVPI

-349 EISMWGRGITDADRW
+349 EISMWGRGITDATKW

-389 AVIASIALLVA
+389 AVITSAVVLVA
-400 IEVVRLLSKS
+400 IEIRLGLSKN
-410 ERLVGDRVKATGSIN
+410 RG
-425 DCIVDNDSVKT
+425 
-436 SKRQARTEEGVNMS
+436 
-450 EDRVNGN
+450 
-457 KSHGLKGI
+457 GLQRYNI
-465 ITLELPIAW
+465 LLELPIAW
-474 IVLFGVATW
+474 IMLLGVVTW

-504 IGILFELVCPGVCIK
+504 VGILYELVFREVRIAGINKDRTGSDRSSPGE
-519 QSTTRRKESVGLA
+519 RKEIVGRVL
-532 VFLLIAGVMVLLKV
+532 FLIIAGVMVLMKV

-551 DIMSTLDRDCWV
+551 DIAGSLDRDCLI

-591 MGYYKFPSSI
+591 MGYNKFPSSI

>member
-33 EVSAGKNTNVLRL
+33 EVSAGKNANVLRL
-46 LIGFML
+46 LTGFML

-81 AYMCKQDMAEAVNIS
+81 AYMCKQDMAETVNIS
-96 KMPKPAVIASVAV
+96 KAPKPAVIASVAV
-109 ILLMA
+109 IILMA

-153 GYNSAEFAHNALFS
+153 GYNSAEFAHNALYS

-204 SVDFIRIGLLYYLGV
+204 SVDFVRIGLLYYLGV
-219 LFSQMV
+219 LFAQMV
-225 SPASDFTANL
+225 SPASDYVANL
-235 LIFDILILLLG
+235 LIFDILILMLG
-246 RVKERTLP
+246 RVKDRTLP
-254 ADYYVLVALLV
+254 ADHYVLISLLA

-272 VSLAPMILICLIPF
+272 VSLAPMVLICLIPF
-286 VYYIIRKDV
+286 VYYIIKKDV

-302 VSGLVIAVPYFVR
+302 VSGLVIAVPYFIR

-336 WQVPV
+336 WQVPI

-349 EISMWGRGITDADRW
+349 EISMWGRGITDATKW
-364 SEVTLTNW
+364 GEVTLTNW

-389 AVIASIALLVA
+389 AVITSTVVLVA
-400 IEVVRLLSKS
+400 IEIRLGLSKN
-410 ERLVGDRVKATGSIN
+410 RG
-425 DCIVDNDSVKT
+425 
-436 SKRQARTEEGVNMS
+436 
-450 EDRVNGN
+450 
-457 KSHGLKGI
+457 GLQRYNI
-465 ITLELPIAW
+465 LLELPIAW
-474 IVLFGVATW
+474 IMLLGVVTW
-483 FVGAPLVRYGLGFV
+483 FVGAPLVRYGLGFI

-504 IGILFELVCPGVCIK
+504 VGILYELVFREVRIAGINKDRTGSDRSSPGE
-519 QSTTRRKESVGLA
+519 RKEIVGRAL
-532 VFLLIAGVMVLLKV
+532 FLIIAGVMVLIKV

-551 DIMSTLDRDCWV
+551 DIAGSLDRDCLI

-591 MGYYKFPSSI
+591 MGYNKFPSSI

>member
-33 EVSAGKNTNVLRL
+33 EVSAGKNANVLRL

-52 TNVYAEIWSIFSP
+52 TNVYAEIWSIFLP

-81 AYMCKQDMAEAVNIS
+81 AYMCKQDMAETVNIS
-96 KMPKPAVIASVAV
+96 KAPKPAVIASVAV

-153 GYNSAEFAHNALFS
+153 GYNSAEFAHNALYS

-204 SVDFIRIGLLYYLGV
+204 SVDFVRIGLLYYLGV
-219 LFSQMV
+219 LFAQMV
-225 SPASDFTANL
+225 SPASDYVANL
-235 LIFDILILLLG
+235 LIFDILILMLG
-246 RVKERTLP
+246 RVKDRTLP
-254 ADYYVLVALLV
+254 ADYYVLISLLA

-272 VSLAPMILICLIPF
+272 VSLAPMVLICLIPF
-286 VYYIIRKDV
+286 VYYIIKKDV

-302 VSGLVIAVPYFVR
+302 VSGLVIAMPYFIR

-336 WQVPV
+336 WQVPI

-349 EISMWGRGITDADRW
+349 EISMWGRGITDATKW

-389 AVIASIALLVA
+389 AVITSAVVLVA
-400 IEVVRLLSKS
+400 IEIRLGLSKN
-410 ERLVGDRVKATGSIN
+410 RR
-425 DCIVDNDSVKT
+425 
-436 SKRQARTEEGVNMS
+436 
-450 EDRVNGN
+450 
-457 KSHGLKGI
+457 GLQRYNI
-465 ITLELPIAW
+465 LLELPIAW
-474 IVLFGVATW
+474 IMLLGVVTW

-504 IGILFELVCPGVCIK
+504 VGILYELVFREVRIAGINKDRTGSDRSSPGE
-519 QSTTRRKESVGLA
+519 RKEIVGRAL
-532 VFLLIAGVMVLLKV
+532 FLIIAGVMILMKV

-551 DIMSTLDRDCWV
+551 DIAGSLDRDCLI

-591 MGYYKFPSSI
+591 MGYNKFPSSI

>member
-33 EVSAGKNTNVLRL
+33 EVSAGKNANVLRL

-81 AYMCKQDMAEAVNIS
+81 AYMCKQDMAETVNIS
-96 KMPKPAVIASVAV
+96 KAPKPAVIASVAV
-109 ILLMA
+109 IILMA

-153 GYNSAEFAHNALFS
+153 GYNSAEFAHNALYS

-204 SVDFIRIGLLYYLGV
+204 SVDFVRIGLLYYLGV
-219 LFSQMV
+219 LFAQMV
-225 SPASDFTANL
+225 SPASDYVANL
-235 LIFDILILLLG
+235 LIFDILILMLG
-246 RVKERTLP
+246 RVKDRTLP
-254 ADYYVLVALLV
+254 ADHYVLISLLA

-272 VSLAPMILICLIPF
+272 VSLAPMVLICLIPF
-286 VYYIIRKDV
+286 VYYIIKKDV

-302 VSGLVIAVPYFVR
+302 VSGLVIAMPYFIR

-336 WQVPV
+336 WQVPI

-349 EISMWGRGITDADRW
+349 EISMWGRGITDATKW

-389 AVIASIALLVA
+389 AVITSAVVLVA
-400 IEVVRLLSKS
+400 IEIRLGLSKN
-410 ERLVGDRVKATGSIN
+410 RG
-425 DCIVDNDSVKT
+425 
-436 SKRQARTEEGVNMS
+436 
-450 EDRVNGN
+450 
-457 KSHGLKGI
+457 GLQRYNI
-465 ITLELPIAW
+465 LLELPIAW
-474 IVLFGVATW
+474 IMLLGVVTW

-504 IGILFELVCPGVCIK
+504 VGILYELVFREVRIAGINKDRTGSDRSSPGE
-519 QSTTRRKESVGLA
+519 RKEIVGRAL
-532 VFLLIAGVMVLLKV
+532 FLIIAGVMVLMKV

-551 DIMSTLDRDCWV
+551 DIAGSLDRDCLI

-591 MGYYKFPSSI
+591 MGYNKFPSSI

>member
-33 EVSAGKNTNVLRL
+33 EVSAGKNANVLRL

-81 AYMCKQDMAEAVNIS
+81 AYMCKQDMAETVNIS
-96 KMPKPAVIASVAV
+96 KAPKPAVIASVAV

-153 GYNSAEFAHNALFS
+153 GYNSAEFAHNALYS

-204 SVDFIRIGLLYYLGV
+204 SVDFVRIGLLYYLGV
-219 LFSQMV
+219 LFAQMV
-225 SPASDFTANL
+225 SPASDYVANL
-235 LIFDILILLLG
+235 LIFDILILMLG
-246 RVKERTLP
+246 RVKDRTLP
-254 ADYYVLVALLV
+254 ADHYVLISLLA

-272 VSLAPMILICLIPF
+272 VSLAPMVLICLIPF
-286 VYYIIRKDV
+286 VYYIIKKDV
-295 RSILFCI
+295 RSILFFI
-302 VSGLVIAVPYFVR
+302 VSGLVIAMPYFIR

-336 WQVPV
+336 WQVPI

-349 EISMWGRGITDADRW
+349 EISMWGRGITDATKW

-389 AVIASIALLVA
+389 AVITSAVVLVA
-400 IEVVRLLSKS
+400 IEIRLGLSKN
-410 ERLVGDRVKATGSIN
+410 RG
-425 DCIVDNDSVKT
+425 
-436 SKRQARTEEGVNMS
+436 
-450 EDRVNGN
+450 
-457 KSHGLKGI
+457 GLQRYNI
-465 ITLELPIAW
+465 LLELPIAW
-474 IVLFGVATW
+474 IMLLGVVTW

-504 IGILFELVCPGVCIK
+504 VGILYELEFKEVRIAGINKDRTGSDRSSPGE
-519 QSTTRRKESVGLA
+519 RKEIVGRAL
-532 VFLLIAGVMVLLKV
+532 FLIIAGVMVLIKV

-551 DIMSTLDRDCWV
+551 DIAGSLDRDCLI

-591 MGYYKFPSSI
+591 MGYNKFPSSI